1 MKKLVYGLLL
11 LLAAGIAGTVAT
23 AGASGGFSF
32 NTKEVFDEKI
42 IANKDIKNIEIDLT
56 SADLTLHQTSD
67 EDIKVELNGKAN
79 KKYSDRFQLD
89 IDENGETLDINL
101 AGEDRIE
108 FNFGI
113 NIVDTNVDVYLP
125 ERVFDRIN
133 AKTSSGD
140 IDASGIKAKEI
151 VLNSQSGDVGMDSS
165 ASEGKTV
172 LKTSSGDIQSLSNS
186 APALDLKSE
195 SGDMMIRDQKA
206 KETLLYTSSGD
217 INVVNAAGAVKADS
231 SSGDIHIENKK
242 LTGNIDAE
250 ASSGEI
256 IIELD
261 EKPDSLSV
269 DFKGGS
275 GEGTVDLDGLSY
287 EEKSEDEI
295 QGKIG
300 SGKYAIKARTS
311 SGDFQLR

>member
-23 AGASGGFSF
+23 AGAAGGFSF

-42 IANKDIKNIEIDLT
+42 IANKDIKNIEIDLS
-56 SADLTLHQTSD
+56 SADLVLHQTSD

-89 IDENGETLDINL
+89 VDENGETLDIRL
-101 AGEDRIE
+101 SGEDRIE

-125 ERVFDRIN
+125 ERVFDRIY

-140 IDASGIKAKEI
+140 IEASSIEAMDI

-165 ASEGKTV
+165 TAEGKTV

-186 APALDLKSE
+186 AAAFDIKSS
-195 SGDMMIRDQKA
+195 SGDLMIRDQKA
-206 KETLLYTSSGD
+206 KETILHISSGE
-217 INVVNAAGAVKADS
+217 INIANAAGDVKADS
-231 SSGDIHIENKK
+231 SSGDINIENKK

-256 IIELD
+256 TIELD
-261 EKPDSLSV
+261 ENPNSLAV
-269 DFKGGS
+269 DYKGGS
-275 GEGTVDLDGLSY
+275 GEGTIDLDGLSY

-295 QGKIG
+295 KGKIG
-300 SGKYAIKARTS
+300 SGKYTIKARTS